1 MMRLANL
8 IAVTLAGSLVGLLSA
23 CADTPS
29 GSASK
34 PASAATSGVDPAH
47 ARQSHCPSVS
57 HAGHAAVDYV
67 DFLQANQRQYLAIN
81 SPDQA
86 SRKVEIATLQFRVRC
101 DFSQLNDQ
109 THRATPR
116 PVDGDAGY
124 LRAGTAVY
132 SIKHWS
138 PSCRLA
144 ARRGGRWLVYVADG
158 PLTPAFCSQP
168 Q

>member
-1 MMRLANL
+1 MRLANL

-23 CADTPS
+23 CGATPS

-47 ARQSHCPSVS
+47 SRRSHCPDVS
-57 HAGHAAVDYV
+57 KAGHAAVDYV
-67 DFLQANQRQYLAIN
+67 DFLQAYQRQYLAIIPAHQT
-81 SPDQA
+81 SK
-86 SRKVEIATLQFRVRC
+86 KVEVATLEFRVRC

-116 PVDGDAGY
+116 PEDGDAGY

-144 ARRGGRWLVYVADG
+144 AKRDGRWLVYVAEG
-158 PLTPAFCSQP
+158 PLTPAFCSRP
-168 Q
+168 L